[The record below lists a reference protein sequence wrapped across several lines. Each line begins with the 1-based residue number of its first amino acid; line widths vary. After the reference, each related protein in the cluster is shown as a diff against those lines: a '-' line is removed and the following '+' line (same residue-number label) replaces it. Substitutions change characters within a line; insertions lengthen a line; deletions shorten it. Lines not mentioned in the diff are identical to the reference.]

1 MIFEVLLGAVV
12 LYTVCSIATLQINY
26 RRASSMGVP
35 LIRLP
40 VDSLNVPFTVLE
52 PHLFR
57 LLDFLPFQLPSFLYY
72 LRRGWHFGDKADTH
86 LTHGPIWAHVTPR
99 DIHLHVSDSEAIHS
113 IFFRRGEFIR
123 PSKMYS
129 EFSAR
134 NLEEY
139 SSNALQSS

>member
-1 MIFEVLLGAVV
+1 MIVEVLVGAVIS
-12 LYTVCSIATLQINY
+12 YTVWSIVTLQINY

-40 VDSLNVPFTVLE
+40 VDSLNIPFTILE

-86 LTHGPIWAHVTPR
+86 LKHGPIWAHVTPR

-113 IFFRRGEFIR
+113 IFSRRGDFIR

-129 EFSAR
+129 ELSTR
-134 NLEEY
+134 DSEEH
-139 SSNALQSS
+139 SGNALQSS